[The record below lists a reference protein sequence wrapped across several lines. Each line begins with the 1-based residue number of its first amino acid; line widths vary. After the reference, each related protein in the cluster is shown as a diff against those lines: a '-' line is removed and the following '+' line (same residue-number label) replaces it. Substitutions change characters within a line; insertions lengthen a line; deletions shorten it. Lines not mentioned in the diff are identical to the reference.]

1 MKIAFHDNGLS
12 VRGTSIALFD
22 YAFYTREYLGHE
34 PLIIFNLNHH
44 SNCIDAYNK
53 FNDQFQ
59 VIGYNDKSQ
68 IDTILQT
75 NKCEALFMIK
85 TGKIDGVISK
95 VCNNWVNAVGICNI
109 NDIHGDKFAFGSK
122 WLSSLTN
129 WQIPYVPHMVTLP
142 NISDDYRH
150 FLNIPNNALVLGR
163 HGGAETFDI
172 NFVKKSINCLLKK
185 RSDLYFLFLGTNKFI
200 KHERVIYIEATSN
213 LQTKV
218 KFINTCDAML
228 HARTVGESF
237 GLAPA
242 EFSIRNKPVIT
253 YANSPE
259 KSHLEILGEKA
270 ITFTNKYNLRELILN
285 LDKTSI
291 NNNEWNM
298 YGDYTPLKV
307 MEKFNSTY
315 IN

>member
-1 MKIAFHDNGLS
+1 
-12 VRGTSIALFD
+12 
-22 YAFYTREYLGHE
+22 
-34 PLIIFNLNHH
+34 
-44 SNCIDAYNK
+44 
-53 FNDQFQ
+53 
-59 VIGYNDKSQ
+59 
-68 IDTILQT
+68 
-75 NKCEALFMIK
+75 
-85 TGKIDGVISK
+85 
-95 VCNNWVNAVGICNI
+95 
-109 NDIHGDKFAFGSK
+109 
-122 WLSSLTN
+122 
-129 WQIPYVPHMVTLP
+129 
-142 NISDDYRH
+142 
-150 FLNIPNNALVLGR
+150 
-163 HGGAETFDI
+163 
-172 NFVKKSINCLLKK
+172 
-185 RSDLYFLFLGTNKFI
+185 
-200 KHERVIYIEATSN
+200 
-213 LQTKV
+213 
-218 KFINTCDAML
+218 ML